1 MRRFSRRGS
10 MMIEAAMMVPV
21 IVLLLVGMVQI
32 ARITYVYVELRKVV
46 YSVASYLSTQ
56 QGVDF
61 CNPTD
66 LNIAAAV
73 NFGLTGTTDNTQPVF
88 ITGLT
93 PEMIQ
98 IVPQRYDSLTQ
109 TIGTCSCSINGCDVA
124 AGGGAPNYITVAIS
138 GYSIQPRIPL
148 LAIDP
153 IPLRPQVKV
162 HYGGI

>member
-10 MMIEAAMMVPV
+10 MLLEAAMMVPLL
-21 IVLLLVGMVQI
+21 VLLLVGMVQI
-32 ARITYVYVELRKVV
+32 AKITYVYAALRKTV

-56 QGVDF
+56 QGTDF

-66 LNIAAAV
+66 QNIAQAIS
-73 NFGLTGTTDNTQPVF
+73 FGLTGTTDNSQPVF

-93 PEMIQ
+93 PEMVVIAT
-98 IVPQRYDSLTQ
+98 QRYDSTTQ
-109 TIGTCSCSINGCDVA
+109 TFTTGCDV
-124 AGGGAPNYITVAIS
+124 GAPNYITVSIN
-138 GYSIQPRIPL
+138 GYTIQPRIPL
-148 LAIDP
+148 LPIDA